1 MNSSVSWMA
10 RNHVAANLLMV
21 FVMVAGVLGITR
33 MKKETFPEF
42 DLDIIQIQV
51 PYLGAS
57 PEDVEDGVVRRIE
70 ERLNGLEGVRRIS
83 ATAAEG
89 VAMVSVELQLGADG
103 EQVLEDIKNE
113 IDRIDTFPA
122 ETETPIIKQIAR
134 RNRVI
139 DVVVFG
145 DVSERALKVAA
156 ERVRD
161 DLRASPLV
169 SQVEMVGVRIDEL
182 SIEVPEASLRRHGLT
197 LTQIAEAVR
206 RTSLDLPAGSLK
218 GSAGEVLL
226 RTKGLLYDG
235 RDYEPIVI
243 STAPDG
249 TQLRLGQ
256 IADIIDGFQD
266 SDLISRF
273 EGRPAAVVGAYRT
286 GNESALEI
294 SDFVKQYV
302 DDQRL
307 SLPAGIAIDYVRD
320 DARLLRSR
328 LDLLIRNA
336 QFGLIL
342 VFIVLSLFLDLRL
355 AFWVMMGIPI
365 SFLGSFLLIES
376 FDVSINMLSLF
387 AFIVALGIVVDDAIV
402 VGENIFAHRERGEPL
417 LQAAVD
423 GTLEVGKPV
432 IFTILTSI
440 AAFMPLA
447 FVDGV
452 MGKFMFVIP
461 IIVVSVLVLS
471 LVEAL
476 YILPAHLSSEPGSI
490 SHLLAK
496 IFRIPLQW
504 HGRTSAASNR
514 ALRHVIDHWY
524 TPVVR
529 AAVGNSLTTMAIG
542 VAVMLAT
549 FGWVA
554 GGHIKFVFMPQ
565 IDSDWVTIAI
575 EMPQGTT
582 VDQTGRVVSHIE
594 RAAMSVRDDDDR
606 RTGVH
611 ENDTSIYRNIFS
623 LIGDQPMGARSN
635 FAATGG
641 VGGQAHLAEIVIE
654 LQPSEERNASSS
666 QIAADIR
673 VAVGDLSGPESVT
686 YTASLFSVGNAIE
699 IQLASADFDQLLVAV
714 ERLKLE
720 IASYPG
726 TTEIQDSFKEGKLEM
741 RLELKPQ
748 ARTLGL
754 TMADLAGQVR
764 AGFYGAEALRIQ
776 RGSDDARVM
785 VRYPADER
793 RALGDI
799 EGMRIR
805 TPEGV
810 EIPFGYVADV
820 TLGNGYASI
829 QRSDGQ
835 RIVTVTAD
843 VDTKLGNA
851 DEINED
857 LQSRFLPGLIQDYP
871 GLRFSYEGEQREQA
885 DSFASLKQGF
895 LVAMLAIYAL
905 LAIPFKS
912 YSQPLV
918 VMSAIPF
925 GMIGAIWGHVLMG
938 LDLAMLSMF
947 GVVALSGVVVND
959 SLILL
964 SFHNQLRAQGYG
976 RDEAIIEAG
985 RQRFR
990 PIFLTSATTFFAL
1003 LPMILEKS
1011 VQAQFLIPMAVSLG
1025 FGILF
1030 ATFIILLG
1038 VPAGMKCLD
1047 GFLDWADHRRST
1059 TAQAAELSMDSRI

>member
-1 MNSSVSWMA
+1 MA

-21 FVMVAGVLGITR
+21 FVMVVGVLGIIR

-70 ERLNGLEGVRRIS
+70 ERLNGLEGVRKIS

-89 VAMVSVELQLGADG
+89 MAMVSVELALGADG
-103 EQVLEDIKNE
+103 EQVLDDIKNE

-122 ETETPIIKQIAR
+122 ETETPIVKQIAR

-139 DVVVFG
+139 DIVVFG

-161 DLRASPLV
+161 DLRASPQV
-169 SQVEMVGVRIDEL
+169 SQVEMVGVRVDEL
-182 SIEVPEASLRRHGLT
+182 SIEVSERSLSRYGLT
-197 LTQIAEAVR
+197 LTQIAETVR
-206 RTSLDLPAGSLK
+206 RTSLDLPGGSVK
-218 GSAGEVLL
+218 GQDGEVLL

-235 RDYEPIVI
+235 RDYESIVI
-243 STAPDG
+243 STDPDG

-256 IADIIDGFQD
+256 IATIVDGFQD

-273 EGRPAAVVGAYRT
+273 EGRPAAVIGAYRT

-302 DDQRL
+302 AEQR
-307 SLPAGIAIDYVRD
+307 SMMPAGIEIDHVRD

-336 QFGLIL
+336 ELGLLL

-365 SFLGSFLLIES
+365 SFLGSFLLIEP

-402 VGENIFAHRERGEPL
+402 VGENIFAHRERGKPF
-417 LQAAVD
+417 LQAAID

-432 IFTILTSI
+432 VFTILTSI

-447 FVDGV
+447 FVGGV
-452 MGKFMFVIP
+452 MGKFMFVVP

-476 YILPAHLSSEPGSI
+476 YILPAHLSSQPGTI
-490 SHLLAK
+490 SRLLGAV
-496 IFRIPLQW
+496 FSLPLAW
-504 HGRTSAASNR
+504 HGRMSAAVNR
-514 ALRHVIDHWY
+514 GMRHVIEHWY
-524 TPVVR
+524 TPIVR
-529 AAVGNSLTTMAIG
+529 WAVGNSPTTMAIG
-542 VAVMLAT
+542 IAMMLAT

-554 GGHIKFVFMPQ
+554 GGHIKFVFMPK
-565 IDSDWVTIAI
+565 IDSDWVTIGI

-582 VDQTGRVVSHIE
+582 VDQTRQIVSHIE
-594 RAAMSVRDDDDR
+594 QAAMQVRESFDHTEGADETSV
-606 RTGVH
+606 
-611 ENDTSIYRNIFS
+611 SIYRNIFS
-623 LIGDQPMGARSN
+623 LIGDQPMAARSN

-641 VGGQAHLAEIVIE
+641 SIGQAHLAEIVIE
-654 LQPSEERNASSS
+654 LQPSEERNISSS
-666 QIAADIR
+666 QIASRIR
-673 VAVGDLSGPESVT
+673 AAAGDLSGPESVT

-714 ERLKLE
+714 ERLKEE
-720 IASYPG
+720 ITGYPG
-726 TTEIQDSFKEGKLEM
+726 TNEIQDSFKEGKLEM
-741 RLELKPQ
+741 RLDLRPQ
-748 ARTLGL
+748 ARVLGL

-764 AGFYGAEALRIQ
+764 SGFYGAQALRIQ

-785 VRYPADER
+785 VRYPAQER
-793 RALGDI
+793 RTLADI
-799 EGMRIR
+799 ESMRIR
-805 TPEGV
+805 TPGGD

-820 TLGNGYASI
+820 SLGYGHASI

-843 VDTKLGNA
+843 VDDALGNA
-851 DEINED
+851 DEINTD
-857 LQSRFLPGLIQDYP
+857 LNKRFLPGLIQDYP

-885 DSFASLKQGF
+885 DSFASLGQGF

-925 GMIGAIWGHVLMG
+925 GMIGAVWGHVVMG

-964 SFHNQLRAQGYG
+964 SFCNDLRQKGG
-976 RDEAIIEAG
+976 LSGDEAIIEAG

-990 PIFLTSATTFFAL
+990 PIVLTSATTFFAL

-1030 ATFIILLG
+1030 ATIIILIG
-1038 VPAGMKCLD
+1038 VPAMMKSLD
-1047 GFLDWADHRRST
+1047 EVLSWAQRRRTLPTAVVPVVAGST
-1059 TAQAAELSMDSRI
+1059 S

>member
-1 MNSSVSWMA
+1 MIKSVTWMA
-10 RNHVAANLLMV
+10 RNHVAANLLMI
-21 FVMVAGVLGITR
+21 FVMVAGILGIVR

-70 ERLNGLEGVRRIS
+70 ERLNGLEGIRRVS

-89 VAMVSVELQLGADG
+89 MAMISVELDLGADG

-122 ETETPIIKQIAR
+122 ETETPIIKEMTR

-139 DVVVFG
+139 DIVVFG
-145 DVSERALKVAA
+145 DVTERALKVAA
-156 ERVRD
+156 ERVRE

-169 SQVEMVGVRIDEL
+169 SQVELVGVRIDEI
-182 SIEVPEASLRRHGLT
+182 SVEVSEASLRRHSLT
-197 LTQIAEAVR
+197 LDDIALAIR
-206 RTSLDLPAGSLK
+206 RTSLDLPAGSVK
-218 GSAGEVLL
+218 GEGGEILL

-235 RDYEPIVI
+235 RDYESIVVQ
-243 STAPDG
+243 TAPDG

-256 IADIIDGFQD
+256 LATIVDGFED

-273 EGRPAAVVGAYRT
+273 EGRPAAVIGAYRT

-294 SDFVKQYV
+294 SDFVKSYV
-302 DDQRL
+302 ADQR
-307 SLPAGIAIDYVRD
+307 SMMPVGVEIDFVRD

-336 QFGLIL
+336 QLGLIL

-365 SFLGSFLLIES
+365 SFLGSFLLIEP

-402 VGENIFAHRERGEPL
+402 VGENIFAHRERGKPF
-417 LQAAVD
+417 LQAAID

-447 FVDGV
+447 FVGGV

-476 YILPAHLSSEPGSI
+476 YILPAHLSSQAGRVSR
-490 SHLLAK
+490 LLGF
-496 IFRIPLQW
+496 IFSRPLQW
-504 HGRTSAASNR
+504 HGRTSAAVNR
-514 ALRHVIDHWY
+514 GMRHVIDHWY
-524 TPVVR
+524 TPLVR
-529 AAVGNSLTTMAIG
+529 SAVRNSPTTMAIG
-542 VAVMLAT
+542 IAVMLAT

-554 GGHIKFVFMPQ
+554 GGHIKFVFMPT

-582 VDQTGRVVSHIE
+582 VDQTRRVVSHIE
-594 RAAMSVRDDDDR
+594 RAAMDVRDRLDAER
-606 RTGVH
+606 GVA
-611 ENDTSIYRNIFS
+611 DADASIYRNVFS
-623 LIGDQPMGARSN
+623 LIGDQPMGARSR
-635 FAATGG
+635 FTPTGSA
-641 VGGQAHLAEIVIE
+641 GGQAHLAEIVIE
-654 LQPSEERNASSS
+654 LLPSEERTVSSS
-666 QIAADIR
+666 SIVAHVRAA
-673 VAVGDLSGPESVT
+673 AGDLSGPESVT
-686 YTASLFSVGNAIE
+686 YTASLFTIGNAIE
-699 IQLASADFDQLLVAV
+699 IQLASADFEQLLVAV
-714 ERLKLE
+714 ERLKDE

-726 TTEIQDSFKEGKLEM
+726 TSEIQDSFKEGKLEM
-741 RLELKPQ
+741 RLDLKPQ
-748 ARTLGL
+748 ARVLGL
-754 TMADLAGQVR
+754 TMADLARQVR
-764 AGFYGAEALRIQ
+764 SGFYGAEALRIQ

-805 TPEGV
+805 TPAGDEV
-810 EIPFGYVADV
+810 PFSYVADV
-820 TLGNGYASI
+820 SLGHGYASI

-835 RIVTVTAD
+835 RIVNVTAD
-843 VDTKLGNA
+843 VDDRVGNA
-851 DEINED
+851 EQINSD
-857 LQSRFLPGLIQDYP
+857 LQSRFLPRLIQDYP

-885 DSFASLKQGF
+885 DSFASLAQGF

-912 YSQPLV
+912 YTQPLV

-925 GMIGAIWGHVLMG
+925 GMIGAVWGHVVMG

-964 SFHNQLRAQGYG
+964 SFYNSLRDQGLT
-976 RDEAIIEAG
+976 RDEAIVEAG
-985 RQRFR
+985 RARFR
-990 PIFLTSATTFFAL
+990 PIVLTSATTFFAL

-1030 ATFIILLG
+1030 ATFIILIG
-1038 VPAGMKCLD
+1038 VPAGMKSLD
-1047 GFLDWADHRRST
+1047 MVLSQVERRRSPDPE
-1059 TAQAAELSMDSRI
+1059 APLGVEPAI

>member
-1 MNSSVSWMA
+1 
-10 RNHVAANLLMV
+10 
-21 FVMVAGVLGITR
+21 G
-33 MKKETFPEF
+33 K
-42 DLDIIQIQV
+42 
-51 PYLGAS
+51 
-57 PEDVEDGVVRRIE
+57 
-70 ERLNGLEGVRRIS
+70 
-83 ATAAEG
+83 
-89 VAMVSVELQLGADG
+89 
-103 EQVLEDIKNE
+103 
-113 IDRIDTFPA
+113 
-122 ETETPIIKQIAR
+122 
-134 RNRVI
+134 
-139 DVVVFG
+139 
-145 DVSERALKVAA
+145 
-156 ERVRD
+156 
-161 DLRASPLV
+161 
-169 SQVEMVGVRIDEL
+169 
-182 SIEVPEASLRRHGLT
+182 
-197 LTQIAEAVR
+197 
-206 RTSLDLPAGSLK
+206 
-218 GSAGEVLL
+218 
-226 RTKGLLYDG
+226 
-235 RDYEPIVI
+235 
-243 STAPDG
+243 
-249 TQLRLGQ
+249 
-256 IADIIDGFQD
+256 
-266 SDLISRF
+266 
-273 EGRPAAVVGAYRT
+273 
-286 GNESALEI
+286 
-294 SDFVKQYV
+294 
-302 DDQRL
+302 
-307 SLPAGIAIDYVRD
+307 
-320 DARLLRSR
+320 
-328 LDLLIRNA
+328 
-336 QFGLIL
+336 
-342 VFIVLSLFLDLRL
+342 
-355 AFWVMMGIPI
+355 
-365 SFLGSFLLIES
+365 
-376 FDVSINMLSLF
+376 
-387 AFIVALGIVVDDAIV
+387 
-402 VGENIFAHRERGEPL
+402 PL

-476 YILPAHLSSEPGSI
+476 YILPAHLASQPGSI
-490 SHLLAK
+490 SHLLAM
-496 IFRIPLQW
+496 IFSKPLHW
-504 HGRTSAASNR
+504 HERTSAASNR

-549 FGWVA
+549 CGWVA
-554 GGHIKFVFMPQ
+554 GGHIKFVFMPK

-594 RAAMSVRDDDDR
+594 QAAMSVRDDYDR
-606 RTGVH
+606 RAAVH
-611 ENDTSIYRNIFS
+611 ESDPSIYRNIFS

-654 LQPSEERNASSS
+654 LQPSEERNTASS

-673 VAVGDLSGPESVT
+673 AAVGDLSGPESVT
-686 YTASLFSVGNAIE
+686 YTASLFSIGNAIE

-714 ERLKLE
+714 ERLKRE

-741 RLELKPQ
+741 RLDLTTQ

-810 EIPFGYVADV
+810 EVPFGYVADV
-820 TLGNGYASI
+820 TLGYGYASI
-829 QRSDGQ
+829 QRSEGQ

-843 VDTKLGNA
+843 IDTKRGNA

-885 DSFASLKQGF
+885 DSFASLAQGF

-912 YSQPLV
+912 YTQPLV

-964 SFHNQLRAQGYG
+964 SFHNDLRAQGYG

-1038 VPAGMKCLD
+1038 VPAGMKSLD
-1047 GFLDWADHRRST
+1047 SFLLWVDRRRAA
-1059 TAQAAELSMDSRI
+1059 TAQAAELVMESRI